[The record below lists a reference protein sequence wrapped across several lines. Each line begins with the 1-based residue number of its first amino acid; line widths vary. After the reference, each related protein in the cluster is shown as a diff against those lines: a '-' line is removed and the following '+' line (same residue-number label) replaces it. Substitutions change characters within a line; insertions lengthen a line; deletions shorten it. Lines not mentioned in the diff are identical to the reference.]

1 MTKPLLRITVC
12 TAALLLAA
20 GCSGYNKLLKS
31 NDKERMYQAAFE
43 YFEAGKYD
51 KTLQLFEE
59 IAPYYQGTARED
71 TILFYTADAH
81 YRSRDYQ
88 LSSMEFDDFRNRFGR
103 SPFVEEAEYKYAMGF
118 YYLSPQPNRDQTST
132 YMAITSINEY
142 LQRYPNSLKKQLC
155 LLRLDELQ
163 QTLYDKSFFNARTY
177 YKIGRH
183 KSAVIALRNPA
194 PGGDPL
200 PHRQVV
206 LRTGHQLGGIDAT
219 RPLPRH
225 AGCLLHVRGR
235 FSGEPLPPRA
245 RPASES
251 REGIPRHTPDR
262 SNRIRNKHTMDIKK
276 NNVPNNTVT
285 RKLTDLDSPTGNI
298 YESLVVISRRAN
310 QIATQE
316 LNRKLADFSTTTDT
330 LEETFENR
338 EQIEISRYYERLP
351 KPTLIAT
358 EEFLEGEVYFR
369 NATPDSEQQQ

>member
-183 KSAVIALRNPA
+183 KSAVIALRNA
-194 PGGDPL
+194 
-200 PHRQVV
+200 
-206 LRTGHQLGGIDAT
+206 LREY
-219 RPLPRH
+219 P
-225 AGCLLHVRGR
+225 
-235 FSGEPLPPRA
+235 E
-245 RPASES
+245 
-251 REGIPRHTPDR
+251 TPDR
-262 SNRIRNKHTMDIKK
+262 KS
-276 NNVPNNTVT
+276 
-285 RKLTDLDSPTGNI
+285 
-298 YESLVVISRRAN
+298 VV
-310 QIATQE
+310 
-316 LNRKLADFSTTTDT
+316 
-330 LEETFENR
+330 
-338 EQIEISRYYERLP
+338 
-351 KPTLIAT
+351 
-358 EEFLEGEVYFR
+358 
-369 NATPDSEQQQ
+369 